1 MAARKIFMKVNQHYK
16 PEYQTVT
23 SIIEENSRKTVL
35 KQGTKQHLENMIWG
49 YHEVSKYFPNVKFCD
64 AKLRKDGIEFSYI
77 QGKTLTELYY
87 EAVERNDKI
96 EFLKLIHKHLFFL
109 ETISE
114 NIDYFQPSQEFQKYF
129 GVCED
134 YDWKK
139 IKALKQCAF
148 DCTSNN
154 LILNEN
160 QVYYVD
166 YEYCFS
172 FPVPVS
178 LYKFHCIQSL
188 YCNNP
193 EIERFIP
200 FSEVAK
206 ELELDIELSILEK
219 WKQYFISELE
229 DSNSS
234 EKLKW
239 NYLKKTIDY
248 QFTYEKIQKLF
259 YLEKGIS
266 WYEENTPI
274 WKAYIQRLEKQIQTQ
289 DEGLKWYQENVPI
302 WKDYIDKLE
311 TQIQSQT
318 KELEDYYENNKNQTK
333 ENEIQEKKLNWYI
346 QQEQEQEKYITTL
359 QNQIKEL
366 EINNTKQKIK
376 NEESI
381 QNLKQIVEDLR
392 KQLFQIENSKLYKL
406 GTKLHI
412 IGWTKNNYDNSE
424 K

>member
-1 MAARKIFMKVNQHYK
+1 M
-16 PEYQTVT
+16 
-23 SIIEENSRKTVL
+23 
-35 KQGTKQHLENMIWG
+35 
-49 YHEVSKYFPNVKFCD
+49 
-64 AKLRKDGIEFSYI
+64 
-77 QGKTLTELYY
+77 
-87 EAVERNDKI
+87 
-96 EFLKLIHKHLFFL
+96 LF
-109 ETISE
+109 
-114 NIDYFQPSQEFQKYF
+114 
-129 GVCED
+129 
-134 YDWKK
+134 
-139 IKALKQCAF
+139 
-148 DCTSNN
+148 
-154 LILNEN
+154 
-160 QVYYVD
+160 
-166 YEYCFS
+166 
-172 FPVPVS
+172 
-178 LYKFHCIQSL
+178 
-188 YCNNP
+188 
-193 EIERFIP
+193 R
-200 FSEVAK
+200 
-206 ELELDIELSILEK
+206 
-219 WKQYFISELE
+219 
-229 DSNSS
+229 SNSS